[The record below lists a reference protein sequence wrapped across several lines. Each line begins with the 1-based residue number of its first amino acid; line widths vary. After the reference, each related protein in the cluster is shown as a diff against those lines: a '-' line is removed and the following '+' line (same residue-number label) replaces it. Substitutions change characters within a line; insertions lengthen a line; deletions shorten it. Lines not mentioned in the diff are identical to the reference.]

1 MTMLL
6 SLGCKTMRE
15 GVIATIIFF
24 IAGILLILA
33 SIQIVPAL
41 WHLNHIILLAGFL
54 LLLFAPIILVS
65 TFLISVLP
73 NAKKRM
79 ENCEH

>member
-1 MTMLL
+1 MLL

-33 SIQIVPAL
+33 SVNIVPVF
-41 WHLNHIILLAGFL
+41 WHLNHIIMLSGFL
-54 LLLFAPIILVS
+54 LLLLSPIILVS
-65 TFLISVLP
+65 TFLLSVLP
-73 NAKKRM
+73 DAKERM
-79 ENCEH
+79 EQCNH

>member
-24 IAGILLILA
+24 IAGTLLILA
-33 SIQIVPAL
+33 SIKIVPAL